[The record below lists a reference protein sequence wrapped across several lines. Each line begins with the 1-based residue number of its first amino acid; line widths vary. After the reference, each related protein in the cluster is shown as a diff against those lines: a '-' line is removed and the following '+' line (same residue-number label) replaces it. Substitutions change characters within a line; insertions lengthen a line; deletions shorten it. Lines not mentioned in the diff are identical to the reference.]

1 MSKTE
6 VHNMWRLKDTFYSN
20 QYALEETKEHI
31 TKFLESK
38 ENENIAYQN
47 LCVQLRQ
54 LQEESS

>member
-1 MSKTE
+1 
-6 VHNMWRLKDTFYSN
+6 MWRLKDTFYSN